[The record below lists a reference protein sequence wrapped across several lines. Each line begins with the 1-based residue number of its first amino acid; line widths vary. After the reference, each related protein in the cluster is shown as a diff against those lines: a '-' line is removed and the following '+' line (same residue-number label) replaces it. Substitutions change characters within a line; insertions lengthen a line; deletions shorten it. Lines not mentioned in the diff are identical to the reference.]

1 MTDLDFVPDADGENE
16 ELPFAHEADGCPTSE
31 PCEGI
36 RECADCQ
43 DVLTQVAE
51 SLDPGDHLG
60 VLGGGLGH
68 VLRVNEDHT
77 FHVIDPNDYHPIA
90 AKILDGTEGVM
101 G

>member
-1 MTDLDFVPDADGENE
+1 MNDLDFVPNPDGE
-16 ELPFAHEADGCPTSE
+16 D
-31 PCEGI
+31 
-36 RECADCQ
+36 
-43 DVLTQVAE
+43 
-51 SLDPGDHLG
+51 
-60 VLGGGLGH
+60 GGGLGH